1 MGAEVAVHVARVLTP
16 AQLQRLAALR
26 RVAWAL
32 DSAFR
37 LPGTQ
42 YRVGLDPII
51 GLVPGLGDALPAL
64 FSVALLWEAYRL
76 GIPRV
81 VQLRMAFNAA
91 IDGVLGFVPVAGD
104 LADLAFKASARNL
117 ALLEQ
122 HAFEVRP
129 ASRGDIVFVVA
140 VIASLLLLALA
151 PILLFVWM
159 VRALAGGI

>member
-1 MGAEVAVHVARVLTP
+1 MGAEVARPLTP

-37 LPGTQ
+37 VPGTR

-64 FSVALLWEAYRL
+64 FSAAVLWEAYRL

-81 VQLRMAFNAA
+81 VQVRMLVNAA
-91 IDGVLGFVPVAGD
+91 VDGVLGFVPLAGD
-104 LADLAFKASARNL
+104 LADLAFKANARNF
-117 ALLEQ
+117 ALLEL

-129 ASRGDIVFVVA
+129 ASRGDVVFVVA

-151 PILLFVWM
+151 PVFLFLWL
-159 VRALAGGI
+159 VRLFTGAA